1 MRFGAFALPQADGDI
16 IPARAG
22 VRHVSSTEVLMQ
34 RHEDAYQ
41 DQYRCLQAAVNLWES
56 SYPYDVILS
65 LR

>member
-22 VRHVSSTEVLMQ
+22 VRHVSSTLVLMQ

-41 DQYRCLQAAVNLWES
+41 DQYRCLQAGDREQSGPRAFQA
-56 SYPYDVILS
+56 D
-65 LR
+65 